1 MIDKTGWE
9 QRCPENQTNHSD
21 LIIQKGIKLTNKQN
35 EIHEDLTA
43 WNNDRRQ
50 IATKI
55 KRVKREKI
63 NQKILTKEAKA
74 WEKKKLQSWMDDER

>member
-43 WNNDRRQ
+43 
-50 IATKI
+50 
-55 KRVKREKI
+55 
-63 NQKILTKEAKA
+63 
-74 WEKKKLQSWMDDER
+74 